1 MYSWPSSLLASIT
14 RQTKHILLSLRE
26 NYKRQGYG
34 EALLKTTIQKCKAR
48 NICQILLHV
57 DPSRTLAM
65 SLYIKHGFQVNNL
78 IKKLL
83 LFK

>member
-1 MYSWPSSLLASIT
+1 MIPLLLKKLQKSL
-14 RQTKHILLSLRE
+14 KE
-26 NYKRQGYG
+26 NYKRQGHG
-34 EALLKTTIQKCKAR
+34 ETLLKTIIQKCKAR
-48 NICQILLHV
+48 NICQIMLHV

-65 SLYIKHGFQVNNL
+65 SLYIKHGFQVDNL